1 MSSLIYD
8 NPFLLSELLKY
19 GQDGNWYAQNKQN
32 FTTLHQM
39 IQNLKTQPAENEVSH
54 ESEGDVSIRGE
65 NLQSLGALANF
76 LLTNKITI
84 GGRRIVYSEG
94 ENPHTEDY
102 VPYRLE
108 QGGTLAAMENE
119 DRSARTATFV
129 INKDLLSAYLV
140 SLQSLLQKHPNRA
153 MEVELG
159 ARIRES
165 NDLLETTVSERYQDS
180 KQKGQQQQRQT
191 GGSGNAGVNMAILEE
206 LASAQ
211 VFNSQYIDFAM
222 ISDFVDKYA
231 AWASNAA
238 SNTANANNAAVIQK
252 WSGNVIALKNQI
264 DTSMGLANEVL
275 GGPGPIQLNNM
286 TTAKFQ
292 LLTKNGNQ
300 AKLLASFLY
309 TIISYAGRMCQ
320 DLIRILERGSR
331 DARSLKQQL
340 APGGPQQ
347 SNISILNK
355 MIQLL

>member
-1 MSSLIYD
+1 MSSFIYD
-8 NPFLLSELLKY
+8 NPFLLNELLKH
-19 GQDGNWYAQNKQN
+19 GQAGNWHAQNEQN

-39 IQNLKTQPAENEVSH
+39 IENLKKQPAENEVSH

-119 DRSARTATFV
+119 DRSTRTATFV

-140 SLQSLLQKHPNRA
+140 SLQALLQKHPNRA
-153 MEVELG
+153 MGVELG

-165 NDLLETTVSERYQDS
+165 NDLLETTVSERYQDP
-180 KQKGQQQQRQT
+180 KQKGQQT
-191 GGSGNAGVNMAILEE
+191 GGGGSNAGANMAILEE

-231 AWASNAA
+231 TWATNTT
-238 SNTANANNAAVIQK
+238 SNTANANNASVIQK
-252 WSGNVIALKNQI
+252 WSGNLTALKNQI
-264 DTSMGLANEVL
+264 DTSMGLANGVL

-292 LLTKNGNQ
+292 LLTKNANQ
-300 AKLLASFLY
+300 AKLLANYLY
-309 TIISYAGRMCQ
+309 TIISYTGRMCQ
-320 DLIRILERGSR
+320 DLIRILERGGR
-331 DARSLKQQL
+331 DAHTLKQQL

-355 MIQLL
+355 MMQLL